1 MDMDKEQL
9 MPNWIR
15 LDGHQVAESTHTDP
29 KGRFH
34 PDLKWV
40 KAAPQVQ
47 MGMIKQAD
55 GSFALPVPAPEP
67 EPEPAHIQT
76 AAPSAAAPT
85 EPPPA
90 A

>member
-1 MDMDKEQL
+1 MVMDMDKEQL

-15 LDGHQVAESTHTDP
+15 LDGHQVVESTHTDP

-47 MGMIKQAD
+47 MGMVKQAD
-55 GSFALPVPAPEP
+55 GSFALPEPAPEP

-76 AAPSAAAPT
+76 AAPT

>member
-1 MDMDKEQL
+1 

-15 LDGHQVAESTHTDP
+15 LDGHQVVESTHTDP

-47 MGMIKQAD
+47 MGMVKQAD